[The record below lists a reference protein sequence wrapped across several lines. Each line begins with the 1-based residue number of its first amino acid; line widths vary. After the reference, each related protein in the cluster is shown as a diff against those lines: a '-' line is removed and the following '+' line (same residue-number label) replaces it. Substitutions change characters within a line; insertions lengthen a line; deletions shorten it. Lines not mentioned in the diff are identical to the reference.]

1 MKKSRE
7 GFTLAEL
14 LIVVAIIAVLV
25 AVAIPVFG
33 SQLEKSREAADLA
46 NVRAAYAEVLTEAN
60 MGIYNKEV
68 IVNLKQKQ
76 YDWQSADVITIG
88 GISHSVKEGD
98 TDNWIGKPGAGGKC
112 KVSFDQKT
120 GTKFVW
126 SGDGTSASNSYDMSE
141 DFFDVLEKSGCL
153 KDEKISSN
161 NDFEIDSKAAEFS
174 TFVPKIEKVLG
185 EQSLL
190 KNGTWAFLGN
200 GNSDKASERYL
211 FWTSFDTNKVG
222 AKKKIPILIQTGD
235 GKYYVSNSTTAER
248 KNKSG
253 TVTYVAISDHLFN
266 KSMYN
271 KVIMAGGGQVYSS
284 LSEAYAAYEKEL
296 EKKEYKDYP
305 SDYLQGYCLLRLP

>member
-1 MKKSRE
+1 MKISRK

-25 AVAIPVFG
+25 AVAIPIFG

-60 MGIYNKEV
+60 MGIYDKEV
-68 IVNLKQKQ
+68 TVNLKQKQ

-141 DFFDVLEKSGCL
+141 NFFTTLEKSGCL
-153 KDEKISSN
+153 SDANISSN
-161 NDFEIDSKAAEFS
+161 SNFEIDSKASFS

-211 FWTSFDTNKVG
+211 FWTSFDTNQVG
-222 AKKKIPILIQTGD
+222 AGKTIPILIQRGD
-235 GKYYVSNSTTAER
+235 GKYYVSKSQTAER
-248 KNKSG
+248 KKGN
-253 TVTYVAISDHLFN
+253 VTYVAISKHL
-266 KSMYN
+266 YN
-271 KVIMAGGGQVYSS
+271 KWGYEGVINAGDGKEYSS

-296 EKKEYKDYP
+296 EKEKYKD
-305 SDYLQGYCLLRLP
+305 LLK

>member
-1 MKKSRE
+1 MKISRK

-46 NVRAAYAEVLTEAN
+46 NVRAAYAKVLTEAN
-60 MGIYNKEV
+60 MGIYNEPV

-98 TDNWIGKPGAGGKC
+98 TDNWIGKPGAGGTC

-161 NDFEIDSKAAEFS
+161 NDFEIDSKASFS

-211 FWTSFDTNKVG
+211 FWTSFDTNQVG
-222 AKKKIPILIQTGD
+222 AGKTIPILIQRGD
-235 GKYYVSNSTTAER
+235 GKYYVSKSQTAER
-248 KNKSG
+248 KKGN
-253 TVTYVAISDHLFN
+253 VTYVAISKHL
-266 KSMYN
+266 YN
-271 KVIMAGGGQVYSS
+271 KWGYEGVINAGDGKEYSS

-296 EKKEYKDYP
+296 EKEKYKD
-305 SDYLQGYCLLRLP
+305 LLK

>member
-1 MKKSRE
+1 MKISRK

-25 AVAIPVFG
+25 AVAIPIFG

-141 DFFDVLEKSGCL
+141 NFFKTLESSGCL
-153 KDEKISSN
+153 DLDLINKNSN
-161 NDFEIDSKAAEFS
+161 FEIDSKASFS

-200 GNSDKASERYL
+200 GYSDKASERYL

>member
-1 MKKSRE
+1 MKISRK

-98 TDNWIGKPGAGGKC
+98 TDNWIGKPGAGGTC

-141 DFFDVLEKSGCL
+141 NFFTTLEKSGCL
-153 KDEKISSN
+153 SDANISSN
-161 NDFEIDSKAAEFS
+161 SNFEIDSKASFS

-211 FWTSFDTNKVG
+211 FWTSFDTNQVG
-222 AKKKIPILIQTGD
+222 AGKTIPILIQRGD
-235 GKYYVSNSTTAER
+235 GKYYVSKSQTAER
-248 KNKSG
+248 KKGN
-253 TVTYVAISDHLFN
+253 VTYVAISKHL
-266 KSMYN
+266 YN
-271 KVIMAGGGQVYSS
+271 KWGYEGVINAGDGKEYSS

-296 EKKEYKDYP
+296 EKEKYKD
-305 SDYLQGYCLLRLP
+305 LLK

>member
-1 MKKSRE
+1 MKKSRK

-33 SQLEKSREAADLA
+33 NQLEKSREAADLA

-60 MGIYNKEV
+60 MGIYDKV
-68 IVNLKQKQ
+68 VTVNLKQKQ
-76 YDWQSADVITIG
+76 SDWQSADVITIG

-98 TDNWIGKPGAGGKC
+98 TPNWFGKPGANGTC
-112 KVSFDQKT
+112 EISFDQEN

-126 SGDGTSASNSYDMSE
+126 SGNGTSASNSYDMSE
-141 DFFDVLEKSGCL
+141 NFFETLEKSGCL
-153 KDEKISSN
+153 SDKNISSR
-161 NDFEIDSKAAEFS
+161 NDFEIDSKAASFS
-174 TFVPKIEKVLG
+174 TFVPKIEEVLG

-200 GNSDKASERYL
+200 GKPENASERYL

-222 AKKKIPILIQTGD
+222 AGKIIPILIQRGD
-235 GKYYVSNSTTAER
+235 GKYYVSKSKTAER
-248 KNKSG
+248 KKEN
-253 TVTYVAISDHLFN
+253 VTYVAISGHL
-266 KSMYN
+266 YN
-271 KVIMAGGGQVYSS
+271 KWGYEGVVKAGKEYSS

-296 EKKEYKDYP
+296 EKEEYKN
-305 SDYLQGYCLLRLP
+305 LPK

>member
-14 LIVVAIIAVLV
+14 LIVIAIIAVLV

-98 TDNWIGKPGAGGKC
+98 TYNWRGKPGAGGHC
-112 KVSFDQKT
+112 EISFDQEN

-126 SGDGTSASNSYDMSE
+126 SGAGTSASNSYDMSE
-141 DFFDVLEKSGCL
+141 DFFKTLESSGCL
-153 KDEKISSN
+153 NDAKISSN
-161 NDFEIDSKAAEFS
+161 NNFEIDSKASFS
-174 TFVPKIEKVLG
+174 TFVPEIEKVLG

-200 GNSDKASERYL
+200 GYSDKASERYL

-222 AKKKIPILIQTGD
+222 AGKTIPILIQRGD
-235 GKYYVSNSTTAER
+235 GKYYVSKSLTAER
-248 KNKSG
+248 KKGN
-253 TVTYVAISDHLFN
+253 VTYVAISDHL
-266 KSMYN
+266 YN
-271 KVIMAGGGQVYSS
+271 KWGYERVINAGDGNVYNS
-284 LSEAYAAYEKEL
+284 LSEAYAAYEKVL
-296 EKKEYKDYP
+296 EEYKDL
-305 SDYLQGYCLLRLP
+305 S

>member
-1 MKKSRE
+1 MKINRK

-25 AVAIPVFG
+25 AVAIPIFG

-60 MGIYNKEV
+60 MGIYDKEV
-68 IVNLKQKQ
+68 TVDLKQKQ

-98 TDNWIGKPGAGGKC
+98 TDNWIGKPGAGGTC

-141 DFFDVLEKSGCL
+141 NFFKTLESSGCL
-153 KDEKISSN
+153 NLDLIKN
-161 NDFEIDSKAAEFS
+161 NTNFEIDSKASSS
-174 TFVPKIEKVLG
+174 TFVPEIEKVLG

-200 GNSDKASERYL
+200 GRAEKKSERYL
-211 FWTSFDTNKVG
+211 FWTSFDIDKVG
-222 AKKKIPILIQTGD
+222 VGKQIPILIQTGD
-235 GKYYVSNSTTAER
+235 EKYYVSNSTTAAR
-248 KNKSG
+248 IGKNNK
-253 TVTYVAISDHLFN
+253 VTHVAISDHLD
-266 KSMYN
+266 KEGYK

-296 EKKEYKDYP
+296 EKKEYKD
-305 SDYLQGYCLLRLP
+305 LLK

>member
-1 MKKSRE
+1 MKISRK

-33 SQLEKSREAADLA
+33 SQLEKAGKQADLA

-98 TDNWIGKPGAGGKC
+98 TDNWIGKPGAGGTC

-141 DFFDVLEKSGCL
+141 NFFKTLESSGCL
-153 KDEKISSN
+153 NWI
-161 NDFEIDSKAAEFS
+161 
-174 TFVPKIEKVLG
+174 
-185 EQSLL
+185 
-190 KNGTWAFLGN
+190 
-200 GNSDKASERYL
+200 
-211 FWTSFDTNKVG
+211 
-222 AKKKIPILIQTGD
+222 
-235 GKYYVSNSTTAER
+235 
-248 KNKSG
+248 
-253 TVTYVAISDHLFN
+253 
-266 KSMYN
+266 
-271 KVIMAGGGQVYSS
+271 
-284 LSEAYAAYEKEL
+284 
-296 EKKEYKDYP
+296 
-305 SDYLQGYCLLRLP
+305 

>member
-1 MKKSRE
+1 MKISRK

-60 MGIYNKEV
+60 MGIYDKV
-68 IVNLKQKQ
+68 VTVDLKQKQ

-98 TDNWIGKPGAGGKC
+98 TDNWIGKPGAGGTC

-141 DFFDVLEKSGCL
+141 DFFKTLESSGCL
-153 KDEKISSN
+153 NLDLIKN
-161 NDFEIDSKAAEFS
+161 NTNFEIDSKASSS
-174 TFVPKIEKVLG
+174 TFVPEIEKVLG

-200 GNSDKASERYL
+200 GRAEKKSERYL
-211 FWTSFDTNKVG
+211 FWTSFDIDKVG
-222 AKKKIPILIQTGD
+222 VGKQIPILIQTGD
-235 GKYYVSNSTTAER
+235 EKYYVSNSTTAAR
-248 KNKSG
+248 IGKNNQ
-253 TVTYVAISDHLFN
+253 VTHVAISDHLD
-266 KSMYN
+266 KEGYK

-296 EKKEYKDYP
+296 DKKEYKD
-305 SDYLQGYCLLRLP
+305 LLK

>member
-1 MKKSRE
+1 MKINRK

-25 AVAIPVFG
+25 AVAIPIFG

-60 MGIYNKEV
+60 MGIYDKEV
-68 IVNLKQKQ
+68 TVNLKQKQ

-98 TDNWIGKPGAGGKC
+98 TDNWIGKPGAGGTC
-112 KVSFDQKT
+112 KVSFDQKM

-141 DFFDVLEKSGCL
+141 DFFKTLESSGCL
-153 KDEKISSN
+153 NLDLIKN
-161 NDFEIDSKAAEFS
+161 NTNFEIDSKASSS
-174 TFVPKIEKVLG
+174 TFVPEIEKVLG

-200 GNSDKASERYL
+200 GRAEKKSERYL
-211 FWTSFDTNKVG
+211 FWTSFDIDKVG
-222 AKKKIPILIQTGD
+222 VGKQIPILIQTGD
-235 GKYYVSNSTTAER
+235 EKYYVSNSTTAAR
-248 KNKSG
+248 IGKNSK
-253 TVTYVAISDHLFN
+253 VTHVAISDHLD
-266 KSMYN
+266 KEGYK

-296 EKKEYKDYP
+296 EKKEYKD
-305 SDYLQGYCLLRLP
+305 LLK

>member
-1 MKKSRE
+1 MKKSRK

-60 MGIYNKEV
+60 MGIYNEPV
-68 IVNLKQKQ
+68 TVNLKQKQ

-98 TDNWIGKPGAGGKC
+98 TENWIGKPGANGTC
-112 KVSFDQKT
+112 VISFDQEK

-126 SGDGTSASNSYDMSE
+126 SGDGTSASNSYNMNE
-141 DFFDVLEKSGCL
+141 DFFKTLVNSGCL
-153 KDEKISSN
+153 SDTNISSN
-161 NDFEIDSKAAEFS
+161 SNFEIDSKASFS
-174 TFVPKIEKVLG
+174 TFVPKIEKELG

-190 KNGTWAFLGN
+190 KNGTWAFLGD
-200 GNSDKASERYL
+200 GRVGKESERYL

-222 AKKKIPILIQTGD
+222 AGKTIPILIQTGD
-235 GKYYVSNSTTAER
+235 RKYYVSYSTTAER
-248 KNKSG
+248 NK
-253 TVTYVAISDHLFN
+253 
-266 KSMYN
+266 KM
-271 KVIMAGGGQVYSS
+271 
-284 LSEAYAAYEKEL
+284 
-296 EKKEYKDYP
+296 
-305 SDYLQGYCLLRLP
+305 

>member
-1 MKKSRE
+1 MKISRK

-98 TDNWIGKPGAGGKC
+98 TYNWRGKPGAGGHC
-112 KVSFDQKT
+112 EISFDQEN

-126 SGDGTSASNSYDMSE
+126 SGAGTSASNSYDMSE
-141 DFFDVLEKSGCL
+141 DFFKTLESSGCL
-153 KDEKISSN
+153 NDAKISSN
-161 NDFEIDSKAAEFS
+161 NNFEIDSKASFS
-174 TFVPKIEKVLG
+174 TFVPEIEKVLG

-200 GNSDKASERYL
+200 GYSDKASERYL

-222 AKKKIPILIQTGD
+222 AGKTIPILIQRGD
-235 GKYYVSNSTTAER
+235 GKYYVSKSLTAER
-248 KNKSG
+248 KKGN
-253 TVTYVAISDHLFN
+253 VTYVAISDHL
-266 KSMYN
+266 YN
-271 KVIMAGGGQVYSS
+271 KWGYERVINAGDGNVYNS
-284 LSEAYAAYEKEL
+284 LSEAYAAYEKVL
-296 EKKEYKDYP
+296 EEYKDL
-305 SDYLQGYCLLRLP
+305 S

>member
-1 MKKSRE
+1 MKISRK

-60 MGIYNKEV
+60 MGIYDKV
-68 IVNLKQKQ
+68 VTVDLKQKQ

-98 TDNWIGKPGAGGKC
+98 TDNWIGKPGAGGTC

-126 SGDGTSASNSYDMSE
+126 SGDGTSASNSYNMRE
-141 DFFDVLEKSGCL
+141 DFFATLESSGCL
-153 KDEKISSN
+153 NEPQIKNNSN
-161 NDFEIDSKAAEFS
+161 FEIDSKAAGFS
-174 TFVPKIEKVLG
+174 TFVPKIEAVLG

-190 KNGTWAFLGN
+190 KNGTWAFLGD
-200 GNSDKASERYL
+200 GRAEKKSERYL
-211 FWTSFDTNKVG
+211 FWTSFDIDKVG
-222 AKKKIPILIQTGD
+222 VGKQIPILIQTGD
-235 GKYYVSNSTTAER
+235 EKYYVSNSTTAAR
-248 KNKSG
+248 IGKNNK
-253 TVTYVAISDHLFN
+253 VTHVAISDHLD
-266 KSMYN
+266 KEGYK

-296 EKKEYKDYP
+296 EKKEYKD
-305 SDYLQGYCLLRLP
+305 LLK

>member
-1 MKKSRE
+1 MKISRK

-46 NVRAAYAEVLTEAN
+46 NVRAAYAKVLTEAN
-60 MGIYNKEV
+60 MGIYDKV
-68 IVNLKQKQ
+68 VTVDLKQKQ

-98 TDNWIGKPGAGGKC
+98 TDNWIGKPGAGGTC

-141 DFFDVLEKSGCL
+141 DFFKTLESSGCL
-153 KDEKISSN
+153 NLDLIKN
-161 NDFEIDSKAAEFS
+161 NTNFEIDSKASSS
-174 TFVPKIEKVLG
+174 TYVPEIEKVLG

-200 GNSDKASERYL
+200 GKSNKASERYL
-211 FWTSFDTNKVG
+211 FWTSFDTNMVG
-222 AKKKIPILIQTGD
+222 AGKIIPILIQRGD
-235 GKYYVSNSTTAER
+235 GKYYVSKSQTAER
-248 KNKSG
+248 KKGN
-253 TVTYVAISDHLFN
+253 VTYVAISGHLD
-266 KSMYN
+266 KEGYK
-271 KVIMAGGGQVYSS
+271 KVIRDGDGKEYSS

-296 EKKEYKDYP
+296 EKEAYKDL
-305 SDYLQGYCLLRLP
+305 SK

>member
-1 MKKSRE
+1 MKISRK

-46 NVRAAYAEVLTEAN
+46 NVRAAYAKVLTEAN
-60 MGIYNKEV
+60 MGIYNEPVTVK
-68 IVNLKQKQ
+68 LKQKQ

-98 TDNWIGKPGAGGKC
+98 TENWIGIPGANGAC
-112 KVSFDQKT
+112 QISFDQKK

-141 DFFDVLEKSGCL
+141 NFFTTLEKSGCL
-153 KDEKISSN
+153 SDANISSN
-161 NDFEIDSKAAEFS
+161 SNFEIDSKASFS

-211 FWTSFDTNKVG
+211 FWTSFDTNQVG
-222 AKKKIPILIQTGD
+222 AGKTIPILIQRGD
-235 GKYYVSNSTTAER
+235 GKYYVSKSQTAER
-248 KNKSG
+248 KKGN
-253 TVTYVAISDHLFN
+253 VTYVAISKHL
-266 KSMYN
+266 YN
-271 KVIMAGGGQVYSS
+271 KWGYEGVINAGDGKEYSS

-296 EKKEYKDYP
+296 EKEKYKD
-305 SDYLQGYCLLRLP
+305 LLK

>member
-1 MKKSRE
+1 MKINRK

-25 AVAIPVFG
+25 AVAIPIFG

-98 TDNWIGKPGAGGKC
+98 TDNWIGKPGAGGTC

-141 DFFDVLEKSGCL
+141 DFFKTLESSGCL
-153 KDEKISSN
+153 NLDLIKN
-161 NDFEIDSKAAEFS
+161 NTNFEIDSKASSS
-174 TFVPKIEKVLG
+174 TYVPEIEKVLG

-200 GNSDKASERYL
+200 GKSNKASERYL
-211 FWTSFDTNKVG
+211 FWTSFDTNMVG
-222 AKKKIPILIQTGD
+222 AGKIIPILIQRGD
-235 GKYYVSNSTTAER
+235 GKYYVSKSLTAER
-248 KNKSG
+248 KKGN
-253 TVTYVAISDHLFN
+253 VTYVAISGHLD
-266 KSMYN
+266 KEGYK
-271 KVIMAGGGQVYSS
+271 KVIRDGDGKEYSS
-284 LSEAYAAYEKEL
+284 LSEAYAAYEKVL
-296 EKKEYKDYP
+296 EGYKD
-305 SDYLQGYCLLRLP
+305 LPQ

>member
-1 MKKSRE
+1 MKISRK

-60 MGIYNKEV
+60 MGIYDKV
-68 IVNLKQKQ
+68 VTVDLKQKQ

-98 TDNWIGKPGAGGKC
+98 TDNWIGKPGAGGTC
-112 KVSFDQKT
+112 KVSFDQKM

-141 DFFDVLEKSGCL
+141 DFFKTLESSGCL
-153 KDEKISSN
+153 NLDLIKN
-161 NDFEIDSKAAEFS
+161 NTNFEIDSKASSS
-174 TFVPKIEKVLG
+174 TFVPEIEKVLG

-200 GNSDKASERYL
+200 GRAEKKSERYL
-211 FWTSFDTNKVG
+211 FWTSFDIDKVG
-222 AKKKIPILIQTGD
+222 VGKQIPILIQTGD
-235 GKYYVSNSTTAER
+235 EKYYVSNSTTAAR
-248 KNKSG
+248 IGKNNK
-253 TVTYVAISDHLFN
+253 VTHVAISDHLD
-266 KSMYN
+266 KEGYK

-296 EKKEYKDYP
+296 EKKEYKD
-305 SDYLQGYCLLRLP
+305 LLK

>member
-1 MKKSRE
+1 MKISRK

-98 TDNWIGKPGAGGKC
+98 TDNWIGKPGAGGTC
-112 KVSFDQKT
+112 KVSFDQKM

-141 DFFDVLEKSGCL
+141 DFFKTLESSGCL
-153 KDEKISSN
+153 NLDLIKN
-161 NDFEIDSKAAEFS
+161 NTNFEIDSKASSS
-174 TFVPKIEKVLG
+174 TFVPEIEKVLG

-200 GNSDKASERYL
+200 GRAEKKSERYL
-211 FWTSFDTNKVG
+211 FWTSFDIDKVG
-222 AKKKIPILIQTGD
+222 VGKQIPILIQTGD
-235 GKYYVSNSTTAER
+235 EKYYVSNSTTAAR
-248 KNKSG
+248 IGKNNK
-253 TVTYVAISDHLFN
+253 VTHVAISDHLD
-266 KSMYN
+266 KEGYK

-296 EKKEYKDYP
+296 EKKEYKD
-305 SDYLQGYCLLRLP
+305 LLK

>member
-1 MKKSRE
+1 MKISRK

-60 MGIYNKEV
+60 MGIYNEV
-68 IVNLKQKQ
+68 VTVNLKQKQ

-88 GISHSVKEGD
+88 GISHSVKDGD
-98 TDNWIGKPGAGGKC
+98 TDNWRGKPGANGTC
-112 KVSFDQKT
+112 QISFDQEK

-141 DFFDVLEKSGCL
+141 DFFKTLESSGCL
-153 KDEKISSN
+153 NLDLIKN
-161 NDFEIDSKAAEFS
+161 NTNFEIDSKASSS
-174 TFVPKIEKVLG
+174 TFVPEIEKVLG

-200 GNSDKASERYL
+200 GRAEKKSERYL
-211 FWTSFDTNKVG
+211 FWTSFDIDKVG
-222 AKKKIPILIQTGD
+222 VGKQIPILIQTGD
-235 GKYYVSNSTTAER
+235 EKYYVSNSTTAAR
-248 KNKSG
+248 IGKNNK
-253 TVTYVAISDHLFN
+253 VTHVAISDHLD
-266 KSMYN
+266 KEGYK

-296 EKKEYKDYP
+296 EKKEYKD
-305 SDYLQGYCLLRLP
+305 LLK

>member
-1 MKKSRE
+1 MKISRK

-25 AVAIPVFG
+25 AVAIPIFG

-98 TDNWIGKPGAGGKC
+98 TDNWIGKPGAGGTC

-141 DFFDVLEKSGCL
+141 NFFTTLEKSGCL
-153 KDEKISSN
+153 SDANISSN
-161 NDFEIDSKAAEFS
+161 SNFEIDSKASFS

-211 FWTSFDTNKVG
+211 FWTSFDTNQVG
-222 AKKKIPILIQTGD
+222 AGKTIPILIQRGD
-235 GKYYVSNSTTAER
+235 GKYYVSKSQTAER
-248 KNKSG
+248 KKGN
-253 TVTYVAISDHLFN
+253 VTYVAISKHL
-266 KSMYN
+266 YN
-271 KVIMAGGGQVYSS
+271 KWGYEGVINAGDGKEYSS

-296 EKKEYKDYP
+296 EKEKYKD
-305 SDYLQGYCLLRLP
+305 LLK

>member
-1 MKKSRE
+1 MKINRK

-25 AVAIPVFG
+25 AVAIPIFG

-60 MGIYNKEV
+60 MGIYDKEV
-68 IVNLKQKQ
+68 TVNLKQKQ

-98 TDNWIGKPGAGGKC
+98 TDNWIGKPGAGGTC
-112 KVSFDQKT
+112 KVSFDQKM

-141 DFFDVLEKSGCL
+141 DFFKTLESSGCL
-153 KDEKISSN
+153 NLDLIKN
-161 NDFEIDSKAAEFS
+161 NTNFEIDSKASSS
-174 TFVPKIEKVLG
+174 TFVPEIEKVLG

-200 GNSDKASERYL
+200 GRAEKKSERYL
-211 FWTSFDTNKVG
+211 FWTSFDIDKVG
-222 AKKKIPILIQTGD
+222 VGKQIPILIQTGD
-235 GKYYVSNSTTAER
+235 EKYYVSNSTTAAR
-248 KNKSG
+248 IGKNNK
-253 TVTYVAISDHLFN
+253 VTHVAISDHLD
-266 KSMYN
+266 KEGYK

-296 EKKEYKDYP
+296 EKKEYKD
-305 SDYLQGYCLLRLP
+305 LLK

>member
-1 MKKSRE
+1 MKISRK

-46 NVRAAYAEVLTEAN
+46 NVRAAYAKVLTEAN
-60 MGIYNKEV
+60 MGIYNEPV
-68 IVNLKQKQ
+68 TVDLKQKQ
-76 YDWQSADVITIG
+76 DDWQSADVITIG

-98 TDNWIGKPGAGGKC
+98 TANWIGKPGAGGQC
-112 KVSFDQKT
+112 KISFDQEN

-126 SGDGTSASNSYDMSE
+126 SGNGTSASNSYDMNE
-141 DFFDVLEKSGCL
+141 NFFKTLESSGCL
-153 KDEKISSN
+153 NNAQISSN
-161 NDFEIDSKAAEFS
+161 NNFEIDSKASFS
-174 TFVPKIEKVLG
+174 TFVPEIEKVLG

-222 AKKKIPILIQTGD
+222 AGKTIPILIQRGD
-235 GKYYVSNSTTAER
+235 GKYYVSKSQTAER
-248 KNKSG
+248 KKG
-253 TVTYVAISDHLFN
+253 DVTYVAISKHL
-266 KSMYN
+266 YN
-271 KVIMAGGGQVYSS
+271 KWGYEDVAKAGKEYNS
-284 LSEAYAAYEKEL
+284 LSEAYAAYEKVL
-296 EKKEYKDYP
+296 EEEDFPK
-305 SDYLQGYCLLRLP
+305 